1 MPDNLDGMKVSNA
14 DKAQQGIDCVR
25 SNDPALR
32 SCRDDVVVVQEGLLL
47 WQMKNF
53 RKINMRET
61 YQGEHA

>member
-47 WQMKNF
+47 
-53 RKINMRET
+53 
-61 YQGEHA
+61 